1 MKKKI
6 NVGII
11 GKNFGQKVILKAFQK
26 NKNLNVIAFS
36 ALRKPEKNI
45 IGKNIIFYS
54 NWKKMVNNKYIDAV
68 VIASPAKYPKV
79 VLLSPVLSFSEAP

>member
-36 ALRKPEKNI
+36 ALRKP
-45 IGKNIIFYS
+45 
-54 NWKKMVNNKYIDAV
+54 
-68 VIASPAKYPKV
+68 
-79 VLLSPVLSFSEAP
+79 